1 MWNYVTYRDAIGI
14 LGLDPDEVY
23 PAGSTRLDPAQW
35 IDLGWLTC
43 FAGPPESAVTAMR
56 DAVSADALNQ
66 YPPDLLEPLR
76 DEAARFLGAVRGP
89 HLEVIGTVGA
99 QEGISLSLMAAID
112 TGDEVLVSDPGYFHV
127 PSAVLAVGGV
137 PVGVPISRAN
147 GFRLDPDAV
156 AARITRRTRAIVIVD
171 PMNPYGTVA
180 TRGELERLAALADHH
195 GLLLIHDVTHGALG
209 IDPEATLYPLPSL
222 GITDNAT
229 ATFSVSH
236 CWGMAGA
243 RVGFLA
249 GPPDLMRG
257 CLQLKAALTRLNT
270 NLVAQMAAL
279 AALRDA
285 DYLDFWGRESFGRTW
300 HPLEHTLDACEGL
313 RLVVCFPSAAWRAPL
328 TRRRPVS
335 PAAQELLV
343 ALFARKVA
351 VYPGD
356 GLGESTAASMIRI
369 NLSRPDAHAMQHLR
383 AVFARGARG
392 GARRALAGRGD
403 RAAGTQGNCAWRAP
417 CRPRCVPCRD
427 RLRSCRGVRLTS
439 VDGRSRPRPRCVP
452 RPVGAVRPQ
461 LGRH

>member
-1 MWNYVTYRDAIGI
+1 VSSVLTWGPGRVAHARASSRLQAVQASPHAMWNYVTYRDAIGI
-14 LGLDPDEVY
+14 LGLDPDEIY
-23 PAGSTRLDPAQW
+23 PAGATRLDPAQW
-35 IDLGWLTC
+35 VDLGWLTC

-76 DEAARFLGAVRGP
+76 DEAARFLGAARGP
-89 HLEVIGTVGA
+89 DLEVIGTVGA
-99 QEGISLSLMAAID
+99 QEGISLSLMAAVD
-112 TGDEVLVSDPGYFHV
+112 PGDEVLVSDPGYFHV

-147 GFRLDPDAV
+147 DYRLDPDAV
-156 AARITRRTRAIVIVD
+156 AARITRRTRAMVIID

-180 TRGELERLAALADHH
+180 TRGELEHLAALADHH
-195 GLLLIHDVTHGALG
+195 GFLLIHDVTHGALG
-209 IDPEATLYPLPSL
+209 IDPGAKLYPLPSL

-270 NLVAQMAAL
+270 NLVSQVAARAAL
-279 AALRDA
+279 GDP
-285 DYLDFWGRESFGRTW
+285 DYLDRAAGVVRTNLA
-300 HPLEHTLDACEGL
+300 HLERSLDACEGL
-313 RLVVCFPSAAWRAPL
+313 RLVV
-328 TRRRPVS
+328 RPQRGLACAVDTSGAGVS
-335 PAAQELLV
+335 AQELLV

-356 GLGESTAASMIRI
+356 GLGESTAQTMIRI
-369 NLSRPDAHAMQHLR
+369 NLSRPDAHAMEHLR
-383 AVFARGARG
+383 AVLPEAVAEARSGRWRDAVIELLERKGTARGARL
-392 GARRALAGRGD
+392 ADLLRA
-403 RAAGTQGNCAWRAP
+403 Q
-417 CRPRCVPCRD
+417 
-427 RLRSCRGVRLTS
+427 
-439 VDGRSRPRPRCVP
+439 
-452 RPVGAVRPQ
+452 Q
-461 LGRH
+461 